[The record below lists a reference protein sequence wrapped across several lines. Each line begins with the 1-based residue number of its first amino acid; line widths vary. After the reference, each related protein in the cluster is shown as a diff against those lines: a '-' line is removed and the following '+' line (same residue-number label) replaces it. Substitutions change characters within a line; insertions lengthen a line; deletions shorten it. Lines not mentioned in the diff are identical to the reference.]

1 MIQNTIE
8 NAIRAAYAAGKTQ
21 MQIAHMI
28 GASDAYANL
37 LLSGKRSFGGLT
49 LAKIDRAWPRAE
61 ILLDGMPPPAP
72 AVAQTAHH
80 ALTISQSV
88 GGDAGRLDAVRAI
101 VGSAQLTDTEKIR
114 ALRPLL
120 GME

>member
-1 MIQNTIE
+1 MLGKIVIDE
-8 NAIRAAYAAGKTQ
+8 LRGELLAGATQ
-21 MQIAHMI
+21 GQVAMRHGLTRGYLNMLIC
-28 GASDAYANL
+28 GRR
-37 LLSGKRSFGGLT
+37 KPGGLT
-49 LAKIDRAWPRAE
+49 LDKFDRMFPSAVVHLHGE
-61 ILLDGMPPPAP
+61 PPP

-80 ALTISQSV
+80 VRTISQSV

-101 VGSAQLTDTEKIR
+101 VGCATLTDAEKIK